1 MEEKKITKDGFGN
14 EETSVT
20 QRIGDKSI
28 TKVIK
33 KNNNNVIEEN
43 EMLSNLSQ
51 SNNYY
56 ILSIDIF
63 FI

>member
-56 ILSIDIF
+56 I
-63 FI
+63 FIN

>member
-14 EETSVT
+14 EETCVT

-56 ILSIDIF
+56 I
-63 FI
+63 FIN

>member
-33 KNNNNVIEEN
+33 KNNNDVIEEN
-43 EMLSNLSQ
+43 EMLSNLTE